1 MLFLHISSKSQNQ
14 QSGATKKI
22 NQLNV
27 DMWKKKVT
35 SNLLR
40 NNKTLVS
47 STSI

>member
-27 DMWKKKVT
+27 DMWKK
-35 SNLLR
+35 
-40 NNKTLVS
+40 NNIKF
-47 STSI
+47 IKK